1 MTDHAL
7 VTLSDSA
14 AVMVSSSGQKFLGED
29 LTVQNIH
36 ASAIVYVGGEGVTA
50 ADYGYRLSPGAAISF
65 EVPARDKVY
74 AISDVNGSQVAVLR
88 MGLENSK
95 GA

>member
-1 MTDHAL
+1 MTTHGL
-7 VTLSDSA
+7 VTLSDASA
-14 AVMVSSSGQKFLGED
+14 VIVSSSGEKFLGED
-29 LTVQNIH
+29 LTVQNVH
-36 ASAIVYVGGEGVTA
+36 ASAIVYVGGEGVTTTN
-50 ADYGYRLSPGAAISF
+50 YGYRLSPGTAISC

-74 AISDVNGSQVAVLR
+74 AITDVNGSQVAVLR